1 MQTLFYILFFFTP
14 LVLWPRTSELFEF
27 NKMIFVYILTCLIAV
42 TWAIRIILKKK
53 FIFRRTLLDIPLLI
67 FLGSQV
73 LSTVFSI
80 DHRTSLLGY
89 YSRFNGG
96 LLSTISYILLY
107 WAYVSNMDRKKT
119 LNAIFYCL
127 LPSALVV
134 SLFGILE
141 HFDINITCFLM
152 GQGLK
157 SCWIQDV
164 QNRVFST
171 LGQPNWLA
179 TYLVALLPI
188 SNYKF
193 LISNQIPNSKFPNLK
208 SFLWLGIST
217 FLFTTLLFTKS
228 RSGLL
233 GFAAADIVF
242 WGFVLIKY
250 KKQFLVQTIVLNSL
264 FIILALFISSPFTV
278 HRSPV
283 TPPTGP
289 ALEVGGTESGTIR
302 KIVWKGAVQIWR
314 NFPITGSGVE
324 TFAFSYYK
332 FRPVEHNLVSEWDYL
347 YNKAHNEYLNLAAT
361 TGTFGILSY
370 LYLIVIIFFVFL
382 GKPDIFSVSLA
393 AGFAGLLISNF
404 FGFSTVST
412 QLEFFL
418 FPAFAIVFKKGD
430 ENIKENNQTKVSG
443 QQLFWILVSSLLG
456 LLILYSIFAYW
467 YADTRYAMGKSYND
481 QGSYV
486 QGQTSL
492 QNAIK
497 YSPSEPIF
505 HSELANSYTGIVLSL
520 HELKKDNE
528 ALTLTDLA
536 ISESV
541 KATALSPANVNLLR
555 NRAGVLLKLASIDPK
570 YLGPAKDTLISATQ
584 KAPTDAKLLYNLA
597 LIYMRTGEA
606 DESIKLLEKVI
617 EEKSNYKDAR
627 YLYALI
633 LIDKGNANEAK
644 NQLNYILE
652 KIDPKDTNSQNL
664 LKKIQ

>member
-1 MQTLFYILFFFTP
+1 MQILFYILFSVTP
-14 LVLWPRTSELFEF
+14 LILWPKTSELFEF
-27 NKMIFVYILTCLIAV
+27 NKMIFVYILTCLIAA
-42 TWAIRIILKKK
+42 TWAIRITLKKK

-80 DHRTSLLGY
+80 DYRTSLLGY

-127 LPSALVV
+127 VPCALVV

-141 HFDINITCFLM
+141 HFDINITCALM

-179 TYLVALLPI
+179 TFLVALIPVT
-188 SNYKF
+188 F
-193 LISNQIPNSKFPNLK
+193 ALILNSKKIKRVL
-208 SFLWLGIST
+208 LYLLGLL
-217 FLFTTLLFTKS
+217 LFTTLLFTKS

-233 GFAAADIVF
+233 GFVFADSIF
-242 WGFVLIKY
+242 WGYVLFKFR
-250 KKQFLVQTIVLNSL
+250 KKFLKEFLFFNVLFLVL
-264 FIILALFISSPFTV
+264 FLV
-278 HRSPV
+278 VKNPV
-283 TPPTGP
+283 TNNLSPITSNAP

-302 KIVWKGAVQIWR
+302 KIVWKGAVQIWLHY
-314 NFPITGSGVE
+314 PITGSGVE

-347 YNKAHNEYLNLAAT
+347 YNKAHNEYLSLAAT
-361 TGTFGILSY
+361 TGSFGILSY

-382 GKPDIFSVSLA
+382 RKSDIFSVSLA
-393 AGFAGLLISNF
+393 AGFTGLLISNF
-404 FGFSTVST
+404 FGFSTVSS

-418 FPAFAIVFKKGD
+418 FPAFAVTLGFGEERTVDSPKTKLNNTQKTFIVF
-430 ENIKENNQTKVSG
+430 S
-443 QQLFWILVSSLLG
+443 LFAITYTL
-456 LLILYSIFAYW
+456 FAISRYW
-467 YADTRYAMGKSYND
+467 YADTEYALGKSFND
-481 QGSYV
+481 QGGYIK
-486 QGQTSL
+486 GQTFL

-528 ALTLTDLA
+528 ALTFTDLA

-541 KATALSPANVNLLR
+541 KATTLSPANVNLLR

-597 LIYMRTGEA
+597 LIYMRTGEI
-606 DESIKLLEKVI
+606 EQSIKLLEKTI
-617 EEKSNYKDAR
+617 EMKSNYKDAR